1 MTKFDIRSPGI
12 ADRYP
17 MRILWVED
25 RIDHVVQE
33 GDVVAVYSTPKED
46 QRRMTAPFTGK
57 VTRVFVARGAMLK
70 GPTALVEFARYE
82 EPSQSDIEEIADI
95 EPARAAE
102 PTSHAQ
108 KDAAAPGAAPDP
120 QARKLR
126 RMLDP
131 ATIDAIFDRILG
143 PRIAAAAD
151 QAPAAKRPRS
161 RRLTLSEVLLVLCLT
176 VVGAVIYIWKERP
189 DLLAAFEGRPAT
201 YTGPL
206 SRRAADERQLDPALL
221 AEMRAMKPFG
231 VGQGTLE
238 IFRTPEDTEFVY
250 CPAVV
255 VGPNTVA
262 FARTCGGS
270 VLDAATGGVTPTGYF
285 RTRRLRGDILESL
298 VYPVTEIH
306 RWRGE
311 GDTGLVS
318 LALLRPADGGS
329 VTDDTGRSGFAV
341 IDTENPPPYMRF
353 EAAPSSP
360 ASELVSRGCEY
371 FSESA
376 PVRDAGNGLHSLTVD
391 SPAYCIGASETGYVR
406 MPIDGALYFAGFYS
420 TVTQTIETG
429 DSTGVFPVA
438 RAQLFGSRDDGR
450 LKMARDGTLPPGS
463 DRVALS
469 GLPFASGIYLANA
482 CDDDVTFYFM
492 EPGSGLMQNLELSG
506 YEETRVSNATFAGA
520 FLYSIGEGD
529 PADPEARPVEFS
541 GKTYYM
547 RRANAVRGD
556 VVLRAPR
563 C

>member
-1 MTKFDIRSPGI
+1 LTKFDIRSPGI

-46 QRRMTAPFTGK
+46 PRRMTAPFTGK
-57 VTRVFVARGAMLK
+57 VTRVFVTRGAMLK
-70 GPTALVEFARYE
+70 GPTALVEFARHE
-82 EPSQSDIEEIADI
+82 EPAPQNPVEEVADI

-102 PTSHAQ
+102 PPPHAE
-108 KDAAAPGAAPDP
+108 KDAASVKSPDEAAP
-120 QARKLR
+120 RRLR

-131 ATIDAIFDRILG
+131 AAIDAIFDRILG
-143 PRIAAAAD
+143 PRIADGAD
-151 QAPAAKRPRS
+151 TAPLSKKPRGRS
-161 RRLTLSEVLLVLCLT
+161 LTLIEVLLILCLT
-176 VVGAVIYIWKERP
+176 VVGAAIYVWKERP
-189 DLLAAFEGRPAT
+189 DLLAIFEGGPGA

-206 SRRAADERQLDPALL
+206 SRQAADGRQLDPALL

-238 IFRTPEDTEFVY
+238 IFRTPEDKEFVY

-255 VGPNTVA
+255 VGPNIVA

-270 VLDAATGGVTPTGYF
+270 VLDAAGGVAPTGYF
-285 RTRRLRGDILESL
+285 RTRRMRGDTLESL

-311 GDTGLVS
+311 GDTGMVS
-318 LALLRPADGGS
+318 LAVLRPADGGS

-341 IDTENPPPYMRF
+341 IDTDSPPPYLRF

-371 FSESA
+371 FSETA

-391 SPAYCIGASETGYVR
+391 SPAYCVGASESGYVR
-406 MPIDGALYFAGFYS
+406 MPIDGALYFGGFYS

-429 DSTGVFPVA
+429 DSTGAFPVA
-438 RAQLFGSRDDGR
+438 RAQLFGSRDDER
-450 LKMARDGTLPPGS
+450 LKIARDGTVPPGS
-463 DRVALS
+463 ERVALS

-506 YEETRVSNATFAGA
+506 YEETRVGNATFAGV
-520 FLYSIGEGD
+520 FLYSIGEGSL
-529 PADPEARPVEFS
+529 ADPEARPIEFN